1 MILIIKRMKY
11 HDFDHKTNEIW
22 RLASGIWRLVIW
34 RLASL
39 LSRWDVCPDA
49 YACQMHTSPDPS
61 PEASNRVILVRRT
74 LLYTLELPRLSL
86 LKVAARIRRRRRRC
100 RRREQFFTREQGPYQ
115 LTHPGTPI
123 IRS

>member
-1 MILIIKRMKY
+1 MNSHGGARRHHPI
-11 HDFDHKTNEIW
+11 EGE
-22 RLASGIWRLVIW
+22 RLQY
-34 RLASL
+34 
-39 LSRWDVCPDA
+39 CPD
-49 YACQMHTSPDPS
+49 PVPG
-61 PEASNRVILVRRT
+61 ASNRVILVRRT

-86 LKVAARIRRRRRRC
+86 LKVAARIRRRRG